1 MNDRKEANIRRTNEL
16 WGLHDPEDGDG
27 KGRCQVLVI
36 DRRYLQS
43 DEGFEQRLA
52 VSFGDNVV
60 TPETVQGFLP
70 VPVRPGRLVFGIH
83 EVAIEGE
90 KLVLTDKWLDAVEA
104 GDVADKDT
112 AEARAQEILNRMTDD
127 AYLVM
132 VRVSRDDDRALRVSE
147 RFRLDEFDVEQP

>member
-1 MNDRKEANIRRTNEL
+1 
-16 WGLHDPEDGDG
+16 
-27 KGRCQVLVI
+27 LVI

-70 VPVRPGRLVFGIH
+70 VPVCPGRLVFGIH

-90 KLVLTDKWLDAVEA
+90 KLVLTDKWIDAVEA
-104 GDVADKDT
+104 GDVGDKDT
-112 AEARAQEILNRMTDD
+112 AEDRAQEILNRMTDD

-132 VRVSRDDDRALRVSE
+132 VRVSGDDGRPLMVSA
-147 RFRLDEFDVEQP
+147 RCRLDEFDVEQR